1 MATTTEGIAIIAAGL
16 LLAAFSR
23 RVGDYHIRNYE
34 RFWGRFGRWT
44 SWLMYGER
52 ERRASRW
59 WGAIVG
65 AVLVVWGLH
74 LLFGILNF
82 L

>member
-1 MATTTEGIAIIAAGL
+1 MARNVAGL
-16 LLAAFSR
+16 AYVVAGVLLAAFSR
-23 RVGDYHIRNYE
+23 RIGDYHIGWYE

-52 ERRASRW
+52 ERWASRW
-59 WGAIVG
+59 WGPVVG
-65 AVLVVWGLH
+65 AVLVVWGLQV
-74 LLFGILNF
+74 LFGILNF